1 MLYRE
6 GVQGNSDEVSSCLFI
21 ESTSG
26 KSDVCGYEET
36 DEGVDSDEEADSEEV
51 TSCDGSLVMI

>member
-1 MLYRE
+1 L
-6 GVQGNSDEVSSCLFI
+6 I

-26 KSDVCGYEET
+26 KADVCGYEDT
-36 DEGVDSDEEADSEEV
+36 DEGEDSDEEADSEEV